1 MQRWR
6 LSIGLRSTG
15 PRCSRR
21 SGAWTLRSRD
31 RWSGHPCRTR
41 KSPRHPPR
49 PLRQYLDLA
58 TLACA
63 EHLDRVGVPFQRQTV
78 ANEDIG
84 IKQAVGEELSRP
96 LEAVQ
101 Y

>member
-1 MQRWR
+1 MPNPQ
-6 LSIGLRSTG
+6 LL
-15 PRCSRR
+15 
-21 SGAWTLRSRD
+21 L
-31 RWSGHPCRTR
+31 
-41 KSPRHPPR
+41 SPRRHP
-49 PLRQYLDLA
+49 LWQYLDLA

-78 ANEDIG
+78 ADEDIG

-101 Y
+101 YGH

>member
-1 MQRWR
+1 MPNPQVF
-6 LSIGLRSTG
+6 
-15 PRCSRR
+15 P
-21 SGAWTLRSRD
+21 
-31 RWSGHPCRTR
+31 
-41 KSPRHPPR
+41 SPRR
-49 PLRQYLDLA
+49 DPLRQYLDFA

-78 ANEDIG
+78 TNEDIG

-101 Y
+101 YGH